1 LNIYIN
7 MKKNQHNKHIVVMGG
22 GGFSDEPDNPLLDD
36 FILKLTRKKIPR
48 ICFLP
53 TASGDA
59 QDYVDK
65 FHAAFPNERAK
76 ASHLTLFR
84 NCGVED
90 IEKFLCEQ
98 DIIYVG
104 GGSTANMLAVWRVHG
119 VDRALRKAWESGVI
133 LAGISAGMN
142 CWFEQSVTDSLG
154 GGNKMMPLKDG
165 LGFLK
170 GSACPHY
177 DSQPGRRPTFQRLI
191 ASGEILPGIAADDGA
206 AVHYIGTKIHTVVS
220 SRPNACA
227 YLVKLSKGEVIETPL
242 QTRYL
247 G

>member
-1 LNIYIN
+1 MENKLQRNII
-7 MKKNQHNKHIVVMGG
+7 VMGG

-36 FILKLTRKKIPR
+36 YILKLTRKKIPK

-59 QDYVDK
+59 QNYIDK
-65 FHAAFPNERAK
+65 FHTAFPDERAK

-84 NCGVED
+84 SCGVEN
-90 IEKFLCEQ
+90 IVKFLCEQ
-98 DIIYVG
+98 DVIYVG

-119 VDRALRKAWESGVI
+119 VDGALRKAWESGVI

-142 CWFEQSVTDSLG
+142 CWFEQSVTDSFG
-154 GGNKMMPLKDG
+154 GKMAPLKDG

-191 ASGEILPGIAADDGA
+191 TSRELLPGIAADDGA
-206 AVHYIGTKIHTVVS
+206 AVHFIGTKIHETIS
-220 SRPNACA
+220 SRPNARA
-227 YLVKLSKGEVIETPL
+227 YIVKLTKGEVIETPL
-242 QTRYL
+242 ETRYL
-247 G
+247 GE